1 MNVDADLAHLL
12 LGPAEI
18 GNDEQAFVFLTVDE
32 HGYAHPALLSRAE
45 LDVSPDGLVLAV
57 VASTRTKAN
66 LARDRRAT
74 LIAVGGTVAHYAKLR
89 LMASIEDDPL
99 LGASFDVIE
108 HKRDSIGI
116 ELAPITFRP
125 SASLAEL
132 EHWSSSARLLSALV
146 ARGSGAA
153 GG

>member
-1 MNVDADLAHLL
+1 MSVDADLAHLL

-32 HGYAHPALLSRAE
+32 YGYAHPALLSRAE

-74 LIAVGGTVAHYAKLR
+74 LIAVDGTVAHYAKLH
-89 LMASIEDDPL
+89 LIASIEDGHL
-99 LGASFDVIE
+99 LGASFDVAE

-116 ELAPITFRP
+116 ELAPITFRA
-125 SASLAEL
+125 SAALAEL
-132 EHWSSSARLLSALV
+132 EHWSSSARLIRALI
-146 ARGSGAA
+146 A
-153 GG
+153 GGTGLADG